1 MKFSVVTPTLNGGTR
16 LRSCVGSVR
25 GQAGVELEHLVQD
38 GGSDDGSAAWALAQ
52 PDLLVESGR
61 DGGMYDALNRGFGR
75 AGGDIVSW
83 LNSDEQ
89 YLPGAL
95 AAVAARFEAEPDVDF
110 VYGDAILVAPGGEPL
125 SARREIPLRLAY
137 MLHGPTY
144 AISCTLFFRRRLL
157 DQGLLSFDSSYRIVG
172 DTDVVL
178 RLLRHRCKAAKVD
191 RYIGLFGVTGH
202 NLSTHPDFAAEAE
215 RVRREHG
222 AFASPWI
229 RKAILAGRLAEKLL
243 RGAYRT
249 VTVDYE
255 YATDEV
261 PNYRRVRASG
271 VGWRWTFDPTV
282 EPDRAPARAR
292 DRHGP

>member
-1 MKFSVVTPTLNGGTR
+1 MKFSVVTPTLNGGSR
-16 LRSCVGSVR
+16 LRCCVGSVR
-25 GQAGVELEHLVQD
+25 GQVGVDVEHLIQD
-38 GGSDDGSAAWALAQ
+38 GGSTDGSACWADEQ
-52 PDLLVESGR
+52 PDLRVESAV
-61 DGGMYDALNRGFGR
+61 DGGMYDALNRGFSR
-75 AGGDIVSW
+75 AGGDVVSW

-137 MLHGPTY
+137 MLNGPTY

-157 DQGLLSFDSSYRIVG
+157 DQGLLAFDSSYRIVG

-178 RLLRHRCKAAKVD
+178 RLLRDGRKAAKVD
-191 RYIGLFGVTGH
+191 RYLGLFGVTGH

-215 RVRREHG
+215 RVRRHHG
-222 AFASPWI
+222 AFRSTWLRRAV
-229 RKAILAGRLAEKLL
+229 LAGRVAEKLV

-249 VTVDYE
+249 VSLDYE
-255 YATDEV
+255 YAIDEV
-261 PNYRRVRASG
+261 PTWRRVRASG

-282 EPDRAPARAR
+282 ESDRARVQGRRGA
-292 DRHGP
+292 